1 MNLSNESK
9 VRPAH
14 ISIHPFDLGSDGTTS
29 GERPSSNVRSMHLR
43 FASLMIC
50 LWLSTV
56 TGLVAA
62 LPVSA
67 QDRSGD
73 LAAALAATPAGAVL
87 SLPGG
92 DWGVLRLGDGAPGTI
107 RSEDPSNPARFSGMD
122 LRDAHDLTLEGLTFQ
137 YTWSPKDPLHV
148 RPFSIQNSR
157 NIRLRDLEIAGDV
170 ARSGVATDRGYPWGI
185 GLSIRGGNDIVLE
198 DSRIHGFHRG
208 IYFRETD
215 RTIVRRND
223 LYGLRSDG
231 MNFIA
236 PQDLLV
242 ESNRIHD
249 FNRSIGSSDH
259 ADMIQFWTNKTDRP
273 GTNIVVRGNLLNVG
287 EGDYTQSIFMR
298 NEEVDSGR
306 AGHEMFYRNVTIEQ
320 NLIINAHLHGI
331 TVGEVDGLR
340 IRGNTLVQ
348 NPAAAG
354 GEPTK
359 GLWRPA
365 IRVSEASRNVA
376 VQGNIAAGF
385 PKPRQGWRIDSN
397 VIAQPFERMSK
408 GHYDQIFSG
417 RPAQDPTDPTR
428 YAPLS
433 GGPADRL
440 GIGVDW
446 LR

>member
-1 MNLSNESK
+1 MYLRSVSLS
-9 VRPAH
+9 
-14 ISIHPFDLGSDGTTS
+14 ISFWFSI
-29 GERPSSNVRSMHLR
+29 
-43 FASLMIC
+43 I
-50 LWLSTV
+50 
-56 TGLVAA
+56 TGLFAA
-62 LPVSA
+62 LSASA
-67 QDRSGD
+67 QDRAGD

-92 DWGVLRLGDGAPGTI
+92 DWGVLRLGDTAPGTI
-107 RSEDPSNPARFSGMD
+107 RSEDPSDPARFSGMD
-122 LRDAHDLTLEGLTFQ
+122 LRDVHDLTLEGLTFQ
-137 YTWSPKDPLHV
+137 YTWSPEDPLHV
-148 RPFSIQNSR
+148 SPFSIQNSR
-157 NIRLRDLEIAGDV
+157 DIRLRDLEIAGDV
-170 ARSGVATDRGYPWGI
+170 ARSGAATDRGYPWGI
-185 GLSIRGGNDIVLE
+185 GLSIRGGSDIVLE
-198 DSRIHGFHRG
+198 DSRIHAFHRG
-208 IYFRETD
+208 VSFRETD

-249 FNRSIGSSDH
+249 FDRSVDSSDH

-273 GTNIVVRGNLLNVG
+273 GTDIVIRGNLLNVG
-287 EGDYTQSIFMR
+287 DGAFTQSIFMR

-306 AGHEMFYRNVTIEQ
+306 AGREMFYRNVTIEE

-340 IRGNTLVQ
+340 IRSNTLVQ

-354 GEPTK
+354 GDPTK
-359 GLWRPA
+359 EQWRPI
-365 IRVSEASRNVA
+365 IRVSKASRDVV

-385 PKPRQGWRIDSN
+385 PEPRQGWRIDSN
-397 VIAQPFERMSK
+397 VIAQPFERMSE
-408 GHYDQIFSG
+408 GYYDQIFAG
-417 RPAQDPTDPTR
+417 HPTQNPTDPAR

-433 GGPADRL
+433 GGPADRP
-440 GIGVDW
+440 GIGVGW